1 MSRHHTDKEAE
12 AGHSDPRLRDKTVLF
27 LFYEPFRSGICQH
40 IRTLVQALES
50 EEITFFIICSSDDE
64 KIPPFFEDVIPAEN
78 IIMVPVNLVFSL
90 KGFMATWK
98 TIRNKGVDIVHIHN
112 IGTMIWS
119 YLGAVLAGSS
129 KIVFTPHID
138 MTPAGRF
145 QWFFRRMWRLFGPFT
160 SSVIALTQQ
169 QKKWLVNWKIIDEKK
184 ITVIENHLLES
195 DIKKSSALSPPSLPV
210 PYNLPA
216 NVFFVTQIGRL
227 DRQKNPL
234 FLVEVARLLK
244 QQCPNILFL
253 LVGEGPLQQILKDKI
268 TEYHLQD
275 TVFLA
280 GHQTNISWLLEKSHI
295 VTLTSRWEGM
305 PFALLEAI
313 YFKKPIIATDI
324 PGNRHLIRE
333 AETGYLVRNE
343 EQFAEKIQHL
353 YHSRKLAAEM
363 GKRGYR
369 LNQHLFDLNRMKGLI
384 RDVYCEVA
392 DG

>member
-1 MSRHHTDKEAE
+1 MSRHRTDKEAE
-12 AGHSDPRLRDKTVLF
+12 AGHSNSRLQGRTVLF
-27 LFYEPFRSGICQH
+27 LFYEPFKSGICQH
-40 IRTLVQALES
+40 IRTLVRALES
-50 EEITFFIICSSDDE
+50 EEITFFIICSSDDD
-64 KIPPFFEDVIPAEN
+64 KIPPFFEDLIPAEN
-78 IIMVPVNLVFSL
+78 IIMVPVKLIFSL

-119 YLGAVLAGSS
+119 YLGAVLAGSP

-145 QWFFRRMWRLFGPFT
+145 QWFFRQMWRLFGPCT

-169 QKKWLVNWKIIDEKK
+169 QKKWLLHWKIIDEKK

-195 DIKKSSALSPPSLPV
+195 DIKNSSALPPPSLPFTHDH
-210 PYNLPA
+210 PA
-216 NVFFVTQIGRL
+216 DVFFVTQIGRL

-244 QQCPNILFL
+244 RQHPDILFL
-253 LVGEGPLQQILKDKI
+253 LVGEGPLQQTLKDKI
-268 TEYHLQD
+268 TEHNLQD

-295 VTLTSRWEGM
+295 VALTSRWEGM

-313 YFKKPIIATDI
+313 YFKKPIVATDI
-324 PGNRHLIRE
+324 PGNRDLIRE
-333 AETGYLVRNE
+333 AETGFLVRNE
-343 EQFAEKIQHL
+343 EQFADKIQHL
-353 YHSRKLAAEM
+353 YHCRKLAVEM
-363 GKRGYR
+363 GKRGYK

-384 RDVYCEVA
+384 RNVYREA
-392 DG
+392 TDG